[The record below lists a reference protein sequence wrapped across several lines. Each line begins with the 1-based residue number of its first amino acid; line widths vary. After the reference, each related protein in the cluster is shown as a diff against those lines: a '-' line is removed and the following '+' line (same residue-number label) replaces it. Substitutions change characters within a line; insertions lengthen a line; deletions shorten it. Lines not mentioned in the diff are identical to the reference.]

1 MRFLCLLLTLLFAQ
15 TVRAEI
21 PATPVM
27 TLYRFNGSLNI
38 PYYDVD
44 QFRRSGPSTPAGTLA
59 QGSSL
64 VPCLVV
70 TDGEPLTDR
79 KGVPYVGFQVVVDA
93 RSATDR
99 KSVV

>member
-1 MRFLCLLLTLLFAQ
+1 MRFLCLLLTLLCAQ
-15 TVRAEI
+15 AARAEI

-70 TDGEPLTDR
+70 TNGEPLTDR
-79 KGVPYVGFQVVVDA
+79 KGVPYVGFQVVA
-93 RSATDR
+93 ERASTTT
-99 KSVV
+99 